1 MIIIRK
7 IFIFSYFALFLLDT
21 KRLVAQNKENSKYG
35 RMTRQKLIP
44 THMSSVKRTCFNSL
58 SSADAILINKSL
70 FQLPEISVIPEI
82 ISIST
87 VYISRFLL
95 LTFFL
100 DVLVPLFSFFCCV
113 RRVSEKGV
121 GNSSSPARFGELIS
135 SSWDSVTSRERHA
148 YFKRIFMTSWQTW
161 RHAYAT
167 LMNILRRKENN

>member
-1 MIIIRK
+1 M
-7 IFIFSYFALFLLDT
+7 
-21 KRLVAQNKENSKYG
+21 
-35 RMTRQKLIP
+35 MRQKLIP

-100 DVLVPLFSFFCCV
+100 DVLDPLFSFFLFC
-113 RRVSEKGV
+113 SEG
-121 GNSSSPARFGELIS
+121 FGERCWQQFKSGAFWRAHLKLVGFG
-135 SSWDSVTSRERHA
+135 DVTRTSRLLLTNFYDVMADLASRLRHFNE
-148 YFKRIFMTSWQTW
+148 YFKT
-161 RHAYAT
+161 
-167 LMNILRRKENN
+167 